1 MRNKLLPQNAP
12 LLLKIRNGDFN
23 YSYLFDSAKTI
34 RNEAERVYEL
44 TYKHYIG
51 NDENNRRHE
60 ALDASRSVRKSA
72 VKRELEAGFHEVELL
87 DKLRVEL
94 EKEFEIDLWDKA
106 MEVKRGIKTIE
117 DLYWWYKK
125 KTKEVITKS
134 ELCIQLKRA
143 NTKGLEHLF

>member
-1 MRNKLLPQNAP
+1 MRNKLLPQTAP
-12 LLLKIRNGDFN
+12 LLLKIRNGDFD
-23 YSYLFDSAKTI
+23 YSHLFDTAKRI
-34 RNEAERVYEL
+34 RDEAQRVYEL

-51 NDENNRRHE
+51 NDESNRKYE

-72 VKRELEAGFHEVELL
+72 VKRELEAGLHETLLL
-87 DKLRVEL
+87 DRLRSEL
-94 EKEFEIDLWDKA
+94 EREFEIDLWDKA